1 MKFLKR
7 KLREFINASVVIPN
21 VIDNRWS
28 PETKIGLKNHYNYYI
43 ELGKKKENVSIKDA
57 GIRVFS
63 QFEEDG
69 LILAIFGLIGTSNK
83 TFVDLG
89 SSNGINSNCANL
101 AINFEWNGI
110 FIDGNQEEIN
120 KGREFYKNHPDTWIS
135 PPQFKHAFIQREN
148 INDLLKEEGI
158 SGEIDLLSI
167 DLDGNDYWIWDAI
180 EVISPRVV
188 ILETHIE
195 FGMNSIV
202 VPYDKDYFYPG
213 KHKDYHGASPVAM
226 NKLANKLGYRL
237 VGANSYGFNT
247 IYVKNGVGEDVL
259 PKITVKSNMWHP
271 RNKEREK
278 LFEPIKDWEYI
289 NV

>member
-1 MKFLKR
+1 MEFFKR
-7 KLREFINASVVIPN
+7 KLREFINASVEIPN
-21 VIDNRWS
+21 LVDNRWS
-28 PETKIGLKNHYNYYI
+28 PETKIGLKNKFNYYI
-43 ELGKKKENVSIKDA
+43 ELAKKKEPVSIKDA

-69 LILAIFGLIGTSNK
+69 LLLAIFGLIGHTNK
-83 TFVDLG
+83 TFADLG

-101 AINFEWNGI
+101 AINFGWNGI
-110 FIDGNQEEIN
+110 FIDGDLDELN
-120 KGREFYKNHPDTWIS
+120 KGIEFYKNHPDTWIH
-135 PPQFKHAFIQREN
+135 PPRFKHAFIQREN
-148 INDLLKEEGI
+148 INKLLLEAEI

-167 DLDGNDYWIWDAI
+167 DLDGNDFWIWDAI

-188 ILETHIE
+188 IIETHVE
-195 FGMNSIV
+195 FGMNNIV
-202 VPYDKDYFYPG
+202 VPYNKDYSYPG

-237 VGANSYGFNT
+237 VGANNYGFNT
-247 IYVKNGVGEDVL
+247 IYVKNGAGEDVL
-259 PKITVKSNMWHP
+259 PKVTIESNMRHP

>member
-1 MKFLKR
+1 MKILKR
-7 KLREFINASVVIPN
+7 KLKEFLNASVVIPN

-28 PETKIGLKNHYNYYI
+28 PETKIGLKNQYNYYI
-43 ELGKKKENVSIKDA
+43 ELGKKKEPVSIKDA

-69 LILAIFGLIGTSNK
+69 LLLAIFGLIGHTNK
-83 TFVDLG
+83 TFADLG

-101 AINFEWNGI
+101 AINFGWKGI
-110 FIDGNQEEIN
+110 FIDGDLDELN
-120 KGREFYKNHPDTWIS
+120 KGIEFYKNHPDTWIH
-135 PPQFKHAFIQREN
+135 PPRFKHGFIQREN
-148 INDLLKEEGI
+148 INKLLLEAEI

-188 ILETHIE
+188 IIETHVE
-195 FGMNSIV
+195 FGMNNIV
-202 VPYDKDYFYPG
+202 VPYNKDYSYPG
-213 KHKDYHGASPVAM
+213 KHKDYHGTSPVAM

-259 PKITVKSNMWHP
+259 PKVTIESNMWHP